1 MNTLIVNLLAGPGA
15 GKSTFAAALF
25 AELKFYGTDVEL
37 APEYAKDLVWEKRH
51 KTFEDQ
57 IYMFGK
63 QYHRINRL
71 IGQVEVIVTDSPILL
86 TPIYDGLKRKT
97 LEKLVLEEFNKN
109 RNYNIFLNRKKKYVE
124 KGRNETEE
132 QAKEVDK
139 RIKKFLND
147 NDISYQELDGTK
159 EHVKHA
165 ARVVFEK
172 IGVSNTF

>member
-1 MNTLIVNLLAGPGA
+1 MDTLIVNLLAGPGA

-37 APEYAKDLVWEKRH
+37 APEYAKDLVWEKRY

-63 QYHRINRL
+63 QFHRINRL

-97 LEKLVLEEFNKN
+97 LEKLVFEEFRKN
-109 RNYNIFLNRKKKYVE
+109 RNYNIFLNRKKKYTE
-124 KGRNETEE
+124 KGRNQTED
-132 QAKEVDK
+132 QAKDVDR
-139 RIKKFLND
+139 RIKDLLQD
-147 NDISYQELDGTK
+147 NEIPFEELDGTR
-159 EHVKHA
+159 ENVLHA

-172 IGVSNTF
+172 IGVSNSF